1 MQFNELSKEAEH
13 LLQEI
18 IEYNQKLSE
27 EYGYWLHR
35 FENLSFNDDSRL
47 RSVFK
52 EVKDAGLIHLQW
64 GDGIPYFIE
73 ITNAGYTYFDTKKEL
88 LKKQKKLSRR
98 EWIIAIVSA
107 IIGGAVGLIPYLLSF
122 LNN

>member
-1 MQFNELSKEAEH
+1 MKFNELSKEAEY
-13 LLQEI
+13 LLKEI
-18 IEYNQKLSE
+18 IEYNQKPSE
-27 EYGYWLHR
+27 EYGHWLHR
-35 FENLSFNDDSRL
+35 FQKLSFDDDSRL

-52 EVKDAGLIHLQW
+52 EVKDAGFIHLQW

-73 ITNAGYTYFDTKKEL
+73 ITNAGYTYFDAKKES

-98 EWIIAIVSA
+98 EWVIAIVSA
-107 IIGGAVGLIPYLLSF
+107 IIGGAVGLIPYLLSL